1 MVEFQSN
8 RDEPQWEVGFEG
20 DRRVVVARL
29 GPWNRVF
36 PRPRQFTPRFYH
48 RVHELRIEDWE
59 IALEPPR
66 LGDLCTLTA
75 SLAIRFQPTVRYARE
90 HVEEIADLGAYIR
103 TCYCTLL
110 QDAAEQELREL
121 EWAEWGEGAAPRMER
136 RIENLVHELLALRD
150 IQSRTRCRIE
160 AVFVEPEHLDEHA
173 AGSQHRGVYLEIL
186 RRRREMDER
195 LAREKYE
202 AELQNHR
209 LRLEHE
215 ERLLDVLEREA
226 ELRRQR
232 QAKETEQLREEL
244 GAEESLAVE
253 QFDGEIRLREER
265 IRHEARLRQMEL
277 DADIAEKNRRAEA
290 LDDVENH
297 LRREIELLALERQR
311 LSLEEE
317 IHDVRVARAKGWVIN
332 AKRRFALSESARQQD
347 TEASAPVQPP

>member
-1 MVEFQSN
+1 MVEFHVH
-8 RDEPQWEVGFEG
+8 REEAQWEVGFEG

-29 GPWNRVF
+29 GPFLRVY
-36 PRPRQFTPRFYH
+36 PRPHQFAPRFYH

-59 IALEPPR
+59 FPLEPPR
-66 LGDLCTLTA
+66 LGELCGMTA
-75 SLAIRFQPTVRYARE
+75 SLSIRFQPTLRYARE
-90 HVEEIADLGAYIR
+90 HVEQLEDLGGYIR
-103 TCYCTLL
+103 TCYQTLL
-110 QDAAEQELREL
+110 RDAAEQELREL
-121 EWAEWGEGAAPRMER
+121 EWVEWGEGAAPRMER

-160 AVFVEPEHLDEHA
+160 AVFADPDQLDERTA
-173 AGSQHRGVYLEIL
+173 ASQHKGVYLEIL

-202 AELQNHR
+202 TELQTHR

-232 QAKETEQLREEL
+232 EAKETERLREEL
-244 GAEESLAVE
+244 SAEETLAVE

-277 DADIAEKNRRAEA
+277 DADIAEKNRRAVA
-290 LDDVENH
+290 LDDVELH

-311 LSLEEE
+311 LGLEEE

-332 AKRRFALSESARQQD
+332 ARRRFAQEEAQRVQESREPNTQA
-347 TEASAPVQPP
+347 